1 MRSLT
6 AVALLA
12 ALSFGPAFAAASTPV
27 DYDTATVL
35 GETADVGTFGQALSF
50 NVAAGSVDLD
60 VMKPGET
67 YTVTIPVTNT
77 TDRDITVSL
86 ENVALTSGSGSVAS
100 TVPSDDVT
108 ITPGMTENLTI
119 TVTMK
124 AAADVVAGSKITLKY
139 DVLGVSRY

>member
-27 DYDTATVL
+27 DYDTAAVL

-50 NVAAGSVDLD
+50 NVAAGLVDLN

-67 YTVTIPVTNT
+67 YTVTIPVANT

-86 ENVALTSGSGSVAS
+86 EHVELTSGSDSVAS
-100 TVPSDDVT
+100 TVLSGDVT
-108 ITPGMTENLTI
+108 ITPGGTQNLTI
-119 TVTMK
+119 KVTTK

-139 DVLGVSRY
+139 DVLGVTSY

>member
-1 MRSLT
+1 MT

-27 DYDTATVL
+27 DYDAATVL

-50 NVAAGSVDLD
+50 NVAAGSVDLS
-60 VMKPGET
+60 VMKPGVT
-67 YTVTIPVTNT
+67 YTVTIPVANT

-86 ENVALTSGSGSVAS
+86 KDVAFTSGSDSVDTMVIGS
-100 TVPSDDVT
+100 DVT
-108 ITPGMTENLTI
+108 ITPGGTQNLTI
-119 TVTMK
+119 KVTTK

-139 DVLGVSRY
+139 DVLGVSSY